1 MKRWIVG
8 LASAL
13 IVTQAAFAAEY
24 RWLNSWDRNHYA
36 VPNITEPYI
45 KAVEAASKGA
55 IKFTVSGPETV
66 PPFEQLQP
74 VAAGAFQFLMT
85 HGSYHFGTSPLLTA
99 IEAIGGTP
107 AERYASGLIEWV
119 DQQYQKLGVKLIA
132 LPMTPDGCYHIIL
145 RQPLSAAGDLQGRKI
160 RATPS
165 YGGVLKQ
172 LGASSV
178 LLPPA
183 EIYQALEKG
192 IVDGAGWPVLGTVNY
207 RWHEVAKHMLRP
219 GFGFGTN
226 PILVNLTTWNKFSD
240 AEKKI
245 LIDEGKKLEQS
256 WLKDG
261 IRLTIEEEKALA
273 EKGMQTIKLPD
284 AQYKKLQQ
292 SWNDSIWEVT
302 AQKAKKEVEELR
314 AMAKAKGL

>member
-1 MKRWIVG
+1 MKRLILPMLLLP
-8 LASAL
+8 LA
-13 IVTQAAFAAEY
+13 QAAVAAEY
-24 RWLNSWDRNHYA
+24 RWLNGWDRNHYA

-45 KAVEAASKGA
+45 KAVEKASNGR
-55 IKFTVSGPETV
+55 IKFSVHGPETV

-74 VAAGAFQFLMT
+74 VASGAFQFLMT
-85 HGSYHFGTSPLLTA
+85 HGSYHFGTTPLLTA

-107 AERYASGLIEWV
+107 AQRYASGLIEWV
-119 DQQYQKLGVKLIA
+119 DQQYQKIGLKLIA

-145 RQPLSAAGDLQGRKI
+145 RQPLTANGDLQGRKI

-183 EIYQALEKG
+183 EIYTALEKG
-192 IVDGAGWPVLGTVNY
+192 VVDGAGWPVLGTVNY

-226 PILVNLTTWNKFSD
+226 PILVHLPTWNKFPEAD
-240 AEKKI
+240 KKI
-245 LIDEGKKLEQS
+245 MLDEARKLEQS

-261 IRLTIEEEKALA
+261 IRLTAEEEKALA
-273 EKGMQTIKLPD
+273 EKGMQTIRLSD

-292 SWNDSIWEVT
+292 AWTDSIWEVA

-314 AMAKAKGL
+314 AMAKARGL